1 MKIFK
6 TQTSLRID
14 AEVLEKLAI
23 IARAEN
29 RSVNAQIEYAIK
41 ENIRRYE
48 AEHGPVTVSN
58 NQ

>member
-1 MKIFK
+1 MRTFK

-14 AEVLEKLAI
+14 AEVLEKLAA
-23 IARAEN
+23 IAKAEN

-48 AEHGPVTVSN
+48 AKRRTYLP
-58 NQ
+58 